1 MTNLFFKGSNENFLR
16 KANVQLNFKKAN
28 FKKAFKELLIGL
40 KDFGIIVE

>member
-16 KANVQLNFKKAN
+16 KANVQLNFKKA
-28 FKKAFKELLIGL
+28 FKELLIGL